1 MEIGLIEVLWKVNA
15 RLLNRWL
22 TGASSFHDTLHGFW
36 AGQGTRTAALNTKLL
51 QHLTAMREVF
61 LFEVFLDIWK
71 ACDTLYRERALDL
84 LALYKFCPR
93 TFQLLW
99 MYWDRLTMVAKVGK
113 YFRRPFKGYRG
124 ITQGHPLSSTIFKVV
139 LDSVICHWVMVVTPS
154 EGAQ

>member
-51 QHLTAMREVF
+51 QHLTAMREAF

-71 ACDTLYRERALDL
+71 ACDELNQERALDL
-84 LALYKFCPR
+84 LALYKFGPR
-93 TFQLLW
+93 TVQLHCT
-99 MYWDRLTMVAKVGK
+99 YWDRLTMVVKAGR
-113 YFRRPFKGYRG
+113 YFGRPFKGYRG
-124 ITQGHPLSSTIFKVV
+124 ITQGHSLYLTILNVV
-139 LDSVICHWVMVVTPS
+139 MDAINFHWVMVVTPA